1 MVATTHLGI
10 FRFQLIKVHVI
21 VVVLLK
27 CPGLLL
33 QCSVRNSDSQQVCV
47 PGGHLIATV
56 QNLQQVQ
63 FGSGALQFG
72 FPGGLNGKESA
83 CNAGDSSSTPELGQ
97 SPGGGNGNPLQ
108 YCLENPMVRG
118 AWRSTVHGV
127 AKSWT

>member
-56 QNLQQVQ
+56 QNLQKVQ

-72 FPGGLNGKESA
+72 FPGWLNGKESA
-83 CNAGDSSSTPELGQ
+83 CNAGDVVRSQGQ
-97 SPGGGNGNPLQ
+97 EGL
-108 YCLENPMVRG
+108 LEDEMANCPSIF
-118 AWRSTVHGV
+118 AWRIP
-127 AKSWT
+127 WTEEPGELQSLG